1 MDIVGKVIVVT
12 GGGNGIGQEVVLAL
26 LAKGAHVAAVDISE
40 SGLEQTAALAGAG
53 DRLSTHAV
61 NITDR
66 DAVLALPEAVT
77 AAHGRVDALVNVAG
91 IVHDFKP
98 IAELSFAE
106 IERVMDVNFWGTV
119 NTTKAFLPVLEALP
133 EASLVNVTS
142 MGGLVPF
149 PGQSAYGASKAALEH
164 SIEQWREEHPWLRF
178 TTISLGATIPT
189 EFGAGFGHDELVEAL
204 NAWGRAGRSQAKFL
218 STDEVCRFLGDTFAG
233 LLAAPSIDMRE
244 VVLRSPSPPEADV
257 GALLGTA
264 VEGGQT
270 GALSDL

>member
-1 MDIVGKVIVVT
+1 MTLAGKRVVVI
-12 GGGNGIGQEVVLAL
+12 GASSGIGRGVAEHAVDA
-26 LAKGAHVAAVDISE
+26 GASVVAA
-40 SGLEQTAALAGAG
+40 A
-53 DRLSTHAV
+53 R
-61 NITDR
+61 
-66 DAVLALPEAVT
+66 
-77 AAHGRVDALVNVAG
+77 RVEKL
-91 IVHDFKP
+91 
-98 IAELSFAE
+98 AE
-106 IERVMDVNFWGTV
+106 IEGAIPLALDLRDPASRE
-119 NTTKAFLPVLEALP
+119 AFAAGVAERLGSIDLLFVSSGSAPLR
-133 EASLVNVTS
+133 SLVASDDADWLSALETNLIGVNRTLAALV
-142 MGGLVPF
+142 GLLSEESLTALVSSETAHEPRSHL
-149 PGQSAYGASKAALEH
+149 GAYGASKAALEH